1 MEILRQ
7 IEQERAIPLPT
18 LIRAL
23 EDALSHAYKKRYGVA
38 VNLKVR
44 LDSKAS
50 RLRITVQKRVVEK
63 VENPHTEISVEEARG
78 VKPEAKVGDWIE
90 VEMLPE
96 ELGRIAAQT
105 AKQVIF
111 QKFREAERDVIYER
125 FCGREGEVVTGRIR
139 RIDGKNVY
147 LDLGQHAEGWLPP
160 SEQVPDEEY
169 SRRSPP
175 IKVYIV
181 DVRKTPRG
189 ALIRVSRNRKELV
202 TRLLEL
208 HVPEIQEGIVEI
220 RGVARKPGVRSKV
233 AVASRD
239 RNVDPKGACIG
250 NRGLR
255 IREITRELSKLLV
268 ERQREQSSDKKEMA
282 GERVDIVRWSPDIKE
297 FIAEALQPA
306 KVEEVIVE
314 EDSEE
319 RCVVRVIV
327 PDDQVSQ
334 AIGKEG
340 VNVWLAAKLVESVRT
355 RGSRGRGF
363 QCKIDIKPV
372 SEWLKEQMGKAE
384 AEEGIVAS
392 SETVEAASGEGS
404 TTASAG
410 ERNVAPQGESSTG
423 PEESG

>member
-1 MEILRQ
+1 FRRDPYPPNRTSRTGPRCIDIWIRWGQGRRVSVPFTPDRSLRAFVRMRISTKLILLLVTAVVCVMAVY
-7 IEQERAIPLPT
+7 AIVTVSRTQARLDEE
-18 LIRAL
+18 LLKMA
-23 EDALSHAYKKRYGVA
+23 EHVSMA
-38 VNLKVR
+38 LKVGT
-44 LDSKAS
+44 LQH
-50 RLRITVQKRVVEK
+50 L
-63 VENPHTEISVEEARG
+63 EE
-78 VKPEAKVGDWIE
+78 
-90 VEMLPE
+90 
-96 ELGRIAAQT
+96 
-105 AKQVIF
+105 
-111 QKFREAERDVIYER
+111 
-125 FCGREGEVVTGRIR
+125 EGG
-139 RIDGKNVY
+139 
-147 LDLGQHAEGWLPP
+147 
-160 SEQVPDEEY
+160 
-169 SRRSPP
+169 
-175 IKVYIV
+175 
-181 DVRKTPRG
+181 
-189 ALIRVSRNRKELV
+189 
-202 TRLLEL
+202 
-208 HVPEIQEGIVEI
+208 QEGIVEI
-220 RGVARKPGVRSKV
+220 KGVARKPGVKSKV

-239 RNVDPKGACIG
+239 RNVDPRGACIG

-314 EDSEE
+314 EESEE